1 MRPRDVR
8 DSEPGTGEQHDA
20 DFETLFGGGILSTVN
35 VSGQGRALPFTGLA
49 ALPLL
54 LIGGFLSIVGGLA
67 ALVGPKRKATK
78 PTG

>member
-1 MRPRDVR
+1 M
-8 DSEPGTGEQHDA
+8 
-20 DFETLFGGGILSTVN
+20 STIN

-49 ALPLL
+49 GLPLL

-78 PTG
+78 PTA